1 MNDPAAAAVGS
12 AFDTAATSGPPTDKA
27 APFTIGQYYDSR
39 RCDGLVDEACIYK
52 RVLSADE
59 VAWLYNSGTGRAYSE
74 LTAGANVPLMMM
86 FQTQL
91 LVGGG

>member
-1 MNDPAAAAVGS
+1 LFNDA
-12 AFDTAATSGPPTDKA
+12 
-27 APFTIGQYYDSR
+27 
-39 RCDGLVDEACIYK
+39 
-52 RVLSADE
+52 LSADE